1 MGPSSAPS
9 CRRVEESI
17 WAKAFYGCSNS
28 PLGKSHI
35 QELRTATVKSLRRN
49 RAGANPVLALSLQD
63 SMASDPGFYQL
74 WTVLSTFRRVIRKQ
88 PHLVD
93 MWSFLMNRFTGDRS
107 IGPFGKLLEVA
118 EQVGWCV
125 EVPGFYDHD
134 GCWISLLDTTEGILR
149 GVAEEACSQFV
160 AKEISKRKDFEDLRG
175 IDLAVFRQSQR
186 RLDGKTRAF
195 LQPIQDGSFLDSK
208 AQSKFDMAKERMWS
222 GRHS

>member
-1 MGPSSAPS
+1 
-9 CRRVEESI
+9 
-17 WAKAFYGCSNS
+17 
-28 PLGKSHI
+28 
-35 QELRTATVKSLRRN
+35 
-49 RAGANPVLALSLQD
+49 
-63 SMASDPGFYQL
+63 
-74 WTVLSTFRRVIRKQ
+74 
-88 PHLVD
+88 
-93 MWSFLMNRFTGDRS
+93 MNRFTGDRS
-107 IGPFGKLLEVA
+107 IGPFWKLLEVA

-149 GVAEEACSQFV
+149 GVAEEAWSQFV

-208 AQSKFDMAKERMWS
+208 AQSKFDMIWS
-222 GRHS
+222 DSAYATSGLLRLLQGGEDIPDDAGEDLWTEIQ

>member
-1 MGPSSAPS
+1 
-9 CRRVEESI
+9 
-17 WAKAFYGCSNS
+17 
-28 PLGKSHI
+28 
-35 QELRTATVKSLRRN
+35 
-49 RAGANPVLALSLQD
+49 
-63 SMASDPGFYQL
+63 
-74 WTVLSTFRRVIRKQ
+74 
-88 PHLVD
+88 
-93 MWSFLMNRFTGDRS
+93 MNRFTGDRS
-107 IGPFGKLLEVA
+107 IGPFWKLLEVA

-149 GVAEEACSQFV
+149 GVAEEAWSQFV

-208 AQSKFDMAKERMWS
+208 AQSKFDMAKERNCS
-222 GRHS
+222 RCGVEDTHEHRCFHCVKFTSVHARHREIIDTTLRMQSSLRAHLLPSRNPEWRGFKHFLNTPEMVERRAWVAAS

>member
-1 MGPSSAPS
+1 
-9 CRRVEESI
+9 
-17 WAKAFYGCSNS
+17 
-28 PLGKSHI
+28 
-35 QELRTATVKSLRRN
+35 
-49 RAGANPVLALSLQD
+49 
-63 SMASDPGFYQL
+63 
-74 WTVLSTFRRVIRKQ
+74 
-88 PHLVD
+88 
-93 MWSFLMNRFTGDRS
+93 MNRFTGDRS

-134 GCWISLLDTTEGILR
+134 ECWISLLDTTEGILR
-149 GVAEEACSQFV
+149 GVAEEAWSQFV

-208 AQSKFDMAKERMWS
+208 AQSKFDMAKERNCSRCGVEDTHEHRCFHCVKFASVHARHREIIDTTLRMQSSLRAHLLPSRNPEWRGFKHFLNTPEMVE
-222 GRHS
+222 GRAWVAAS